1 MTDFLMKRKLS
12 DVILVS
18 VVSYWCCYQS
28 ILFVN

>member
-12 DVILVS
+12 DVTLVS
-18 VVSYWCCYQS
+18 VVSHWCCYQS